1 MWTWTIIVAQ
11 KTEFCPPRPCQ
22 LVELALEDD
31 AGRVAGEPLLLHLDA
46 AEAESV
52 VEGPDVLAEDVS
64 LEVVL
69 KPELQEDHRGVMYRA
84 SLAFSFLNLIDWH
97 N

>member
-1 MWTWTIIVAQ
+1 MHVGQPLGHLQRGVVHVQLGEDRSLALRGLQ
-11 KTEFCPPRPCQ
+11 RPHQ
-22 LVELALEDD
+22 VVELSLEDD
-31 AGRVAGEPLLLHLDA
+31 AGREASEPLLLHLDA

-69 KPELQEDHRGVMYRA
+69 KPELQEDRRGGTEA
-84 SLAFSFLNLIDWH
+84 
-97 N
+97 